1 MWFVVLQGAD
11 RLKGWALTLAH
22 GGALAMSYS
31 PLDFPLTPCKRRQDA
46 DARICLK
53 TLLCTKSSLVCQA
66 FLCGGQDL
74 EMTKVP
80 KTWKV
85 VGGPWGVTLKSNAGE
100 LGQEYVRLT

>member
-1 MWFVVLQGAD
+1 MEEPWQCLIPHLISLSFLANGD
-11 RLKGWALTLAH
+11 R
-22 GGALAMSYS
+22 
-31 PLDFPLTPCKRRQDA
+31 DA

-53 TLLCTKSSLVCQA
+53 TLLCTQSSLVCQA

-85 VGGPWGVTLKSNAGE
+85 VGGPWGVTLKSDAGE
-100 LGQEYVRLT
+100 LGQEHVRLT